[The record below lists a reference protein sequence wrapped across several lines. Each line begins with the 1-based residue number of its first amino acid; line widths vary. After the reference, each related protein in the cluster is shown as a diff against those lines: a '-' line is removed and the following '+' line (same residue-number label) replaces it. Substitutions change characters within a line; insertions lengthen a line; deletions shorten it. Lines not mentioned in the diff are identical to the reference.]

1 MFAPVMLLALASC
14 ATDELALAPSTPD
27 RPWVIPPANAVLP
40 RPGTVPAPASSDA
53 TAADRLADTSGNAPG
68 NAVSIDPA
76 HHYDLAELIDLAQR
90 NNPQTREAWER
101 ARQAALAVG
110 LVEANYLPQISAEI
124 IGGFQTTPLP
134 IPPSVIPQG
143 YFVTDTRELIPTLT
157 AKWLLFDFG
166 RRAGAEQ
173 AARANAFV
181 ANVTFTDA
189 HRKLIYAVSRD
200 YFALGAA
207 RGRLQV
213 AQHALK
219 IAGIIQEASEAR
231 QAHGLATVVE
241 VAQARRQ
248 TAQARF
254 NLQRAVGAEHAAY
267 GALVASMGIA
277 PSARITTMDSSEQ
290 KLPAAPSG
298 DVDRVV
304 RDALA
309 NRPDIIAALGKI
321 RAAEAKL
328 SGARASYYPTIGM
341 EAQGYENVGAMSSQG
356 SPYYSVAKPGA
367 NILLRLS
374 LPLFDGGTRDAGVA
388 IARSEVAAARAS
400 LDQTRDTAVQ
410 QVTDAYD
417 ALQTSFAEYAS
428 ALALTD
434 AAHTAFD
441 AAFDAYRSGVGTY
454 TDLVNDE
461 TAVSE
466 GQGAREDAHA
476 NVFTAAAALAFATGA
491 ILSRP

>member
-1 MFAPVMLLALASC
+1 MMLLALASC
-14 ATDELALAPSTPD
+14 ATDQLALAPSTPD
-27 RPWVIPPANAVLP
+27 RPWVIPPSDAVLP
-40 RPGTVPAPASSDA
+40 RPGTVPAPTSSDA
-53 TAADRLADTSGNAPG
+53 TGQQAAERPADTSGSMPG
-68 NAVSIDPA
+68 NAVSIDPG

-110 LVEANYLPQISAEI
+110 LVEAGYLPQISAEI
-124 IGGFQTTPLP
+124 VGGFQTTPLP

-143 YFVTDTRELIPTLT
+143 YFVSNTRELIPTLT

-181 ANVTFTDA
+181 ANVSFTNA

-207 RGRLQV
+207 RGRLHV
-213 AQHALK
+213 AQQALK
-219 IAGIIQEASEAR
+219 IAEVIQEAAEAR
-231 QAHGLATVVE
+231 QAQGMATVVE
-241 VAQARRQ
+241 AAQARRQ

-254 NLQRAVGAEHAAY
+254 NLQRAVGTEHAAY
-267 GALVASMGIA
+267 AALVASMGIA
-277 PSARITTMDSSEQ
+277 PSPRLATADSSEQ

-309 NRPDIIAALGKI
+309 NRPDIIAARAEY
-321 RAAEAKL
+321 RAAEGSL
-328 SGARASYYPTIGM
+328 SSAQASHYPTIGL
-341 EAQGYENVGAMSSQG
+341 EAEGYENVGAMSTQG
-356 SPYYSVAKPGA
+356 SPYYSVRRPGA
-367 NILLRLS
+367 NIMLKLS

-400 LDQTRDTAVQ
+400 LDQTRDAAVQ

-417 ALQTSFAEYAS
+417 ALQTSFAEMPR
-428 ALALTD
+428 
-434 AAHTAFD
+434 H
-441 AAFDAYRSGVGTY
+441 
-454 TDLVNDE
+454 
-461 TAVSE
+461 
-466 GQGAREDAHA
+466 
-476 NVFTAAAALAFATGA
+476 
-491 ILSRP
+491 